1 MNKNKRFKHLLNQN
15 KLRNAFIPIK
25 HQLAFRSE
33 MIMKK
38 ISILAFAVIAI
49 IVVSSLSI
57 AVSSAA
63 ALPATDKLNMSSN
76 KPVQKSWVRINGV
89 INNWGTEDVNGLL
102 QTRARTTLLASED
115 KRQLASATAM
125 WTNSTS
131 RPINSVKAKENFTY
145 TFYTARLNNASI
157 SEFSLDNSDYFL
169 NGTWNLYTVTSNIT
183 IITNENN
190 TIISVHRESDTKA
203 SKAYGELNITDNW
216 TKFTL
221 SIDDQEPL
229 TGSVFRSMT
238 RQIEFNPFKM
248 IEDSSTKVTRADLSE
263 MVKCFHAMPGWGNY
277 DAQMDFN
284 GNFKIDIAD
293 LSTVAANM

>member
-1 MNKNKRFKHLLNQN
+1 
-15 KLRNAFIPIK
+15 
-25 HQLAFRSE
+25 

-38 ISILAFAVIAI
+38 ISILALAVIAI

-57 AVSSAA
+57 AASSAA
-63 ALPATDKLNMSSN
+63 ASPTTGKHGMSAN

-89 INNWGTEDVNGLL
+89 INSWGEEEVNGLL

-115 KRQLASATAM
+115 KRQLTSATAM
-125 WTNSTS
+125 WTTNTS
-131 RPINSVKAKENFTY
+131 HPISNVKAKQNFTY
-145 TFYTARLNNASI
+145 TFYTARLSNASV
-157 SEFSLDNSDYFL
+157 SDFNADNSDYFL
-169 NGTWNLYTVTSNIT
+169 NGTWSLYTVKSNVT

-190 TIISVHRESDTKA
+190 IIVSVHRESDTQV
-203 SKAYGELNITDNW
+203 SKAYGELNVTDNW

-221 SIDDQEPL
+221 SIDGQEPL
-229 TGSVFRSMT
+229 TGLVFRSMT
-238 RQIEFNPFKM
+238 RQIEFNPFKI
-248 IEDSSTKVTRADLSE
+248 IEDSSTKVTRSDLKE

-293 LSTVAANM
+293 LSTVAANI